1 MIDQLHNL
9 LDTLKLRH
17 TRETLVDA
25 LKAAQQKKPSYS
37 RFLLELLSQEHQDK
51 RNRSIANRINRSGL
65 EEFWELETFPYHIQ
79 RAVKKQTINGLA
91 DLDFIDQG
99 KSVVFIGQP
108 GYGKT
113 GLASGILLKALY
125 AGKSGYCIK
134 AQDLFDELDA
144 SQADRSTRHFIKRL
158 SRVDLLLLDEF
169 GYTNPLRQVQINNF
183 FRLMHNRCGR
193 RSMLITTNLGYTE
206 WGKFLGDAPLV
217 AALLSRLLQKCQ
229 TISITKGTNLRDPKH
244 GLPTSAPAPQV
255 LKSLQLP

>member
-17 TRETLVDA
+17 TRETIADA
-25 LKAAQQKKPSYS
+25 LKVAQRKKPSYS
-37 RFLLELLSQEHQDK
+37 RFLLDILSQEHQDK
-51 RNRSIANRINRSGL
+51 RNRSIANRIKRSGL
-65 EEFWELETFPYHIQ
+65 EEYWMLDTFPYHLQ
-79 RAVKKQTINGLA
+79 RSVKERTINDLA

-99 KSVVFIGQP
+99 KSVVFIGQA
-108 GYGKT
+108 GCGKT

-144 SQADRSTRHFIKRL
+144 SQADRSTRHLIKRL
-158 SRVDLLLLDEF
+158 SRLDLLLLDEF

-193 RSMLITTNLGYTE
+193 RSTIITTNLGFAE
-206 WGKFLGDAPLV
+206 WGKFLGNAPLV

-229 TISITKGTNLRDPKH
+229 TISIVRGTNLRDPKH
-244 GLPTSAPAPQV
+244 GLPSSAPAPQV
-255 LKSLQLP
+255 LKSL